1 VKDARSIVLRP
12 LVTEKSMAGG
22 AEHKYT
28 FEVDVDSNK
37 IEIARAI
44 EEMFPNVNV
53 TKVNTLHVR
62 GKARRV
68 RGPQRGSTAERKKAI
83 VTLKPGQRLEIFEG
97 M

>member
-22 AEHKYT
+22 AINKYT
-28 FEVDVDSNK
+28 FEVDVNSNK

-44 EEMFPNVNV
+44 EEMFPNVSV
-53 TKVNTLHVR
+53 TKVNTLHIR
-62 GKARRV
+62 GKMRR
-68 RGPQRGSTAERKKAI
+68 RGRSAQGTTAERKKAI